1 MTSEELAVK
10 MAEVAD
16 NKRAQDIAVLNMQG
30 ISVMADYFI
39 ICEGNSERQVEAIA
53 RDLKEEAGK
62 EEIPVRRI
70 EGLEQARWVLIDLGD
85 VIVHVFHREERD
97 YYQLEKLWGDA
108 PRIQIEGVTNLHV

>member
-1 MTSEELAVK
+1 MISEELAVK

-53 RDLKEEAGK
+53 RDLKEEAVK
-62 EEIPVRRI
+62 EGIPVKRI
-70 EGLEQARWVLIDLGD
+70 EGLEKARWVLIDLGD

-108 PRIQIEGVTNLHV
+108 PRIQVEGVTNLNV